1 MSKFKLII
9 KSLLPQKFLNF
20 YHELKIK
27 NKKYYGQNKMDKKLL
42 KYFNYNN
49 GFFIE
54 LGANDGLRQSNTYY
68 LEKNL
73 GWRGILIEP
82 EKKNF
87 LKCKKN
93 RSTKNFY
100 FNVAC
105 QKRKNQKKMKF
116 LYSDLMTISLDS
128 SNNIKNPYI
137 HAEKGKLYLQNNEK
151 IKKFNQNTMT
161 LSEILNICDCNK
173 VIDFLSL
180 DVEGMEL
187 DVLKGVNF
195 SKFNFKYI
203 LTESY
208 DNKKIKSYLKSKNY
222 RYIKK
227 LSKRDLLFKYTY

>member
-1 MSKFKLII
+1 MSRFKSII
-9 KSLLPQKFLNF
+9 KSLLPEKLLDF
-20 YHELKIK
+20 YFELKIK
-27 NKKYYGQNKMDKKLL
+27 NKKYFGQNKMDKKLL
-42 KYFNYNN
+42 QYLNYKN

-73 GWRGILIEP
+73 SWRGILIEP

-87 LKCKKN
+87 IKCKKN

-105 QKRKNQKKMKF
+105 QKKNNQKKMKF
-116 LYSDLMTISLDS
+116 LYSDLMTISLDR

-137 HAEKGKLYLQNNEK
+137 HAKKGKLYLRNNEK
-151 IKKFNQNTMT
+151 IRKFTQNTMT
-161 LSEILNICDCNK
+161 LGEILNICNCNR

-195 SKFNFKYI
+195 NKYNFRYI

-208 DNKKIKSYLKSKNY
+208 DDKKIKSFLISKNY
-222 RYIKK
+222 EYIKK